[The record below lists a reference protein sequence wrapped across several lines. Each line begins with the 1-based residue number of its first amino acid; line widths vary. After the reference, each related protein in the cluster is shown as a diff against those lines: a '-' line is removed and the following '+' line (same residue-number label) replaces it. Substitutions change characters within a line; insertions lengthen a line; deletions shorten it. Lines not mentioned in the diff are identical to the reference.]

1 VRAETDPVEAAA
13 RITSALDEP
22 FVLHGVPIAVE
33 ASIGITVFPEHGT
46 DVDTLLQRA
55 DVAMYAAKAGHG
67 DYALYDASNDE
78 YSPGRLRLVAEL
90 RRAIEDGEL
99 RLHYQPKEDL
109 ASGEVIGAEALV
121 RWQHP
126 ERGLL
131 APGEFIPVA
140 QHTNL
145 IKPLTLFVLDTALA
159 QCADWRRDR
168 FELRVAVNLSSR
180 SLLDV
185 ELPAD
190 VARLLAKWELDG
202 EALELEITE
211 TTIMADPLRA
221 AAVLARLNELGV
233 RIAIDDF
240 GTGYSSLAY
249 LSGLPVDEIKI
260 DRSFVTTMTESASHA
275 VIVRSTIDLGRN
287 LGLDVVAEGVE
298 TAEVREALRNLGC
311 DAAQGYFLSR
321 PVPPADLAEWLR
333 ARPVAA

>member
-1 VRAETDPVEAAA
+1 VV
-13 RITSALDEP
+13 
-22 FVLHGVPIAVE
+22 
-33 ASIGITVFPEHGT
+33 
-46 DVDTLLQRA
+46 
-55 DVAMYAAKAGHG
+55 
-67 DYALYDASNDE
+67 
-78 YSPGRLRLVAEL
+78 
-90 RRAIEDGEL
+90 
-99 RLHYQPKEDL
+99 
-109 ASGEVIGAEALV
+109 GAEALV

-131 APGEFIPVA
+131 APGEFLPVA

-145 IKPLTLFVLDTALA
+145 IRPLTLYVLDTALS
-159 QCADWRRDR
+159 QCAAWRRDGL
-168 FELRVAVNLSSR
+168 ELHVAVNLSSR

-190 VARLLAKWELDG
+190 VERLLAKWELDG
-202 EALELEITE
+202 DALELEITE

-221 AAVLARLNELGV
+221 AAVLDGLNLLGV

-260 DRSFVTTMTESASHA
+260 DRSFVTTMNESASHA

-298 TAEVREALRNLGC
+298 TAEVREALRDLGC
-311 DAAQGYFLSR
+311 DAAQGFFLSR
-321 PVPPADLAEWLR
+321 PVPPADLAAWLR
-333 ARPVAA
+333 ARAVVAA